1 MINNFKDILERTH
14 HSRQDIATMIAAEG
28 DDRKLLLSKAAE
40 IKHRYVGRK
49 VYYRGLIEFS
59 NICSK
64 NCYYCGIRKGN
75 KNLERYNLS
84 DEEIIAAA
92 RFAWENNYASLA
104 LQSGEIEGDAY
115 TERVENLLR
124 RIMEMSEGKLGI
136 TISLGEQ
143 TEEVY
148 RRWMEAGARRYLLRI
163 EASDPELYSKLH
175 PDDGHHI
182 FNRRVECLKTLHK
195 LGYQT
200 GTGVMIGLPWQTIDN
215 LAADIEFMRDMDIDM
230 CGMGPYIEHADTPL
244 ISRKDS
250 LMPLME
256 RFNLSLN
263 MIAVLRIVMKDIN
276 IAAATALQAIDPM
289 GREKGIMAGANVI
302 MPNITPG
309 KYRDSYKLYENKPCT
324 DDSAE
329 DCKGCLE
336 ARLGL
341 ANADIGYGE
350 WGDSLHYRR
359 RMQEKQSELK

>member
-1 MINNFKDILERTH
+1 MSIIFKDILERDFHTREEIVLML
-14 HSRQDIATMIAAEG
+14 SAAG
-28 DDRKLLLSKAAE
+28 DDRKKLFAKASE
-40 IKHRYVGRK
+40 IKQKYVGNK

-75 KNLERYNLS
+75 KNLERYNLTD
-84 DEEIIAAA
+84 DEILAAA
-92 RFAWENNYASLA
+92 RFALENNYASIA
-104 LQSGEIEGDAY
+104 LQSGELESDNFSN
-115 TERVENLLR
+115 RVESLLR
-124 RIMEMSEGKLGI
+124 RIMEMSDNKLGI

-163 EASDPELYSKLH
+163 EASDPDLYMKLH
-175 PDDGHHI
+175 PGDGHHL
-182 FNRRVECLKTLHK
+182 FSRRVECLTTLRR

-200 GTGVMIGLPWQTIDN
+200 GTGVMVGLPWQTIDH
-215 LAADIEFMRDMDIDM
+215 LAGDIEFMRELDIDM

-244 ISRKDS
+244 IAQKSS
-250 LMPLME
+250 LMPLLN
-256 RFNLSLN
+256 RFDLTLK

-276 IAAATALQAIDPM
+276 IAAATALQAIDPV
-289 GREKGIMAGANVI
+289 GREKGVMVGANIV

-359 RMQEKQSELK
+359 RKQEEQSELK